1 MPHND
6 GIYQGDFIGYGGS
19 DTHTPNTI
27 TYKFDNV
34 IDDIIVATHTQYI
47 GATIQELDAKKQ
59 EAIANLNALHGAKQ
73 QCDSF
78 LKELHDDDQTAS
90 AVAGS

>member
-1 MPHND
+1 MLNED
-6 GIYQGDFIGYGGS
+6 TIKKRIAALES
-19 DTHTPNTI
+19 DIKVMTN
-27 TYKFDNV
+27 
-34 IDDIIVATHTQYI
+34 
-47 GATIQELDAKKQ
+47 TIQELDAKKQ

-78 LKELHDDDQTAS
+78 LKELHNDDKTAS

>member
-1 MPHND
+1 MLNE
-6 GIYQGDFIGYGGS
+6 
-19 DTHTPNTI
+19 NTI
-27 TYKFDNV
+27 KKR
-34 IDDIIVATHTQYI
+34 IAALESDIKVMTN
-47 GATIQELDAKKQ
+47 TIQELDAKKQ

-78 LKELHDDDQTAS
+78 LKELHNDDQTAS

>member
-1 MPHND
+1 MVNEKT
-6 GIYQGDFIGYGGS
+6 IKKRIAALES
-19 DTHTPNTI
+19 DIKVMTN
-27 TYKFDNV
+27 
-34 IDDIIVATHTQYI
+34 
-47 GATIQELDAKKQ
+47 TIQELDAKKQ

>member
-1 MPHND
+1 MVNEKT
-6 GIYQGDFIGYGGS
+6 IKKRIAVLES
-19 DTHTPNTI
+19 DIKVMTN
-27 TYKFDNV
+27 
-34 IDDIIVATHTQYI
+34 
-47 GATIQELDAKKQ
+47 TIQELDAKKQ

>member
-1 MPHND
+1 MVNED
-6 GIYQGDFIGYGGS
+6 TIKKRIAALDS
-19 DTHTPNTI
+19 DIKVMTN
-27 TYKFDNV
+27 
-34 IDDIIVATHTQYI
+34 
-47 GATIQELDAKKQ
+47 TIQELDAKKQ

-78 LKELHDDDQTAS
+78 LKELHNDDQTAS

>member
-1 MPHND
+1 MVNED
-6 GIYQGDFIGYGGS
+6 TIKKRIAALES
-19 DTHTPNTI
+19 DIKVMT
-27 TYKFDNV
+27 K
-34 IDDIIVATHTQYI
+34 
-47 GATIQELDAKKQ
+47 TIQELDAKKQ